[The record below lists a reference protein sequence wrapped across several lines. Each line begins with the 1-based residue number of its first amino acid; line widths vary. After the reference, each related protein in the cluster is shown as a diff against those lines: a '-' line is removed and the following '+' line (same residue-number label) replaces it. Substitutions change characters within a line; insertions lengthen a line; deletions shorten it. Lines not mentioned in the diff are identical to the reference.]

1 MELVSSAVQEEE
13 PEREIRAG
21 RASADLGGRRCLTF
35 WSMQ

>member
-13 PEREIRAG
+13 PERETRAG
-21 RASADLGGRRCLTF
+21 RGGAGLGGRRCLTF